1 MTYEEAME
9 ELRELSRDETTQIG
23 LDSIMEF
30 AEGENEERPLT
41 RAQMEKMMEEAEVL
55 MNELKTVEKKLI

>member
-1 MTYEEAME
+1 ME